1 MKILDVTITVIGDRR
16 LFMKWAFITLNLT
29 IVTVIWLNF
38 KLTVNSQNTLFIELT
53 SILCFQEWVNKIILY
68 LYRYT
73 NLFINDNGMFDYQ

>member
-1 MKILDVTITVIGDRR
+1 
-16 LFMKWAFITLNLT
+16 MKWAFITLNLT

-53 SILCFQEWVNKIILY
+53 SILCFQEWINKIILY